1 MNTPVHADLQHESPF
16 LIECGSDIF
25 AYLHQL
31 TVDYPPQNIRFFD
44 TKGQDED
51 IVSLL
56 PFGSIY
62 PKQGVNDQ
70 ETNVDYFTI
79 LQELKSSDAPRKWAL
94 IDCNDIKFVGLCDLV
109 FTVFRVLQ
117 DDFDITIP
125 SCQPNGN
132 LCLIGFGES
141 LVPSTPQNSV
151 MYKSTMVT
159 HFLEKMVRIMLLC
172 SDLKF
177 DLTARELECIGWVG
191 RGKTSGEIGTILSI
205 SESTVDKHV
214 TAVCQK
220 LDAVNRM
227 QMIAKAVRLGLI

>member
-1 MNTPVHADLQHESPF
+1 MNSSARINLQHKSLP

-25 AYLHQL
+25 AYLYQL
-31 TVDYPPQNIRFFD
+31 TDDQPLQNIRFFD
-44 TKGQDED
+44 IKGQDED

-62 PKQGVNDQ
+62 PCDGVNGQ

-79 LQELKSSDAPRKWAL
+79 LQELKSSEAPRKWIL
-94 IDCNDIKFVGLCDLV
+94 IDCNDIKFVGLCDLI
-109 FTVFRVLQ
+109 FKIFGVLQ

-125 SCQPNGN
+125 SCQPNGD

-141 LVPSTPQNSV
+141 SIPSPPPKNV
-151 MYKSTMVT
+151 IPNSTMVV

-177 DLTARELECIGWVG
+177 DLTPRELECIDWVG
-191 RGKTSGEIGTILSI
+191 RGKTSSEIGTILSI

-214 TAVCQK
+214 AAVCHK
-220 LDAVNRM
+220 LEAVNRI